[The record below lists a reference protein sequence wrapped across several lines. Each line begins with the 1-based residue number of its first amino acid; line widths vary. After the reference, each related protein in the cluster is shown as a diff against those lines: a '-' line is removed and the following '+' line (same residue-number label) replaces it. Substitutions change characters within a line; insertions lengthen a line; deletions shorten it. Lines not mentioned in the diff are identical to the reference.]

1 MLPFILTHSLRCAT
15 NFRGCPQYN
24 GSSGSQNPDLAF
36 QTSKE
41 ITPPPH
47 RSVHDRAGTSLA
59 PSAASPRA
67 SGASHGRSRP
77 SRSAPLRRPRSPPG
91 PAAKLQPA
99 ARTCRRRAPPPCS
112 PARRGGPAARYLRRG
127 RRLRPCRPPRCA
139 ARRLVTDPY
148 RREGISLLA
157 ASLPRRNYARG
168 QSYPQAAA
176 KGFSLSL
183 AGLLRWQSQC

>member
-1 MLPFILTHSLRCAT
+1 MPAVQRFFWKPKSRPRISDEQRNHTTSASIRPRPGRDFPRSLRRLAAGLRS
-15 NFRGCPQYN
+15 FPRPQPPLPLRSAVRAHLPARPP
-24 GSSGSQNPDLAF
+24 SSN
-36 QTSKE
+36 
-41 ITPPPH
+41 PPP
-47 RSVHDRAGTSLA
+47 A
-59 PSAASPRA
+59 
-67 SGASHGRSRP
+67 
-77 SRSAPLRRPRSPPG
+77 
-91 PAAKLQPA
+91 PAAA
-99 ARTCRRRAPPPCS
+99 VRRRRAPPPCS

-148 RREGISLLA
+148 RGEGISLLA

-168 QSYPQAAA
+168 QSYPQAAV

>member
-1 MLPFILTHSLRCAT
+1 MP
-15 NFRGCPQYN
+15 
-24 GSSGSQNPDLAF
+24 
-36 QTSKE
+36 QTSEDARSTTVLLEAK
-41 ITPPPH
+41 IPTSHFRRAKKSHHLRIDPSTTGQGLPSLPPPP
-47 RSVHDRAGTSLA
+47 RRGPPELPTAAAA
-59 PSAASPRA
+59 PP
-67 SGASHGRSRP
+67 
-77 SRSAPLRRPRSPPG
+77 APLRRPRSPPG

-148 RREGISLLA
+148 RGEGISLLA

-168 QSYPQAAA
+168 QSYPQAAV